1 MKILVWDIPTRLF
14 HWLFAGAFAVAW
26 LTSEEDA
33 WLNVHVFVGYLMLG
47 LLGFRLMWGFAGGR
61 YARFASFRFSW
72 KEGIAYLLQVLT
84 GSAKRHIGHNPAG
97 SWAVYL
103 LLALG
108 LLAGLSGMITLA
120 GQEGQ
125 GPLAPWVP
133 YSAGEAF
140 KEVHEA
146 LASAM
151 LGAVVLHLAGVALE
165 SWRHRE
171 NLPRA
176 MLTGLK
182 EGTPDAA
189 TPSRRLL
196 SALILLVAIGAGG
209 VWFFGNAPITAREH
223 DASYKINR
231 SIDPRETPLRI
242 SETPYWQGKHQQIAE
257 NVWHN
262 PQIGTRANCTACHKD
277 AERGVFVG
285 ATIPRDVVTR
295 VAMR

>member
-26 LTSEEDA
+26 LTSDSDS
-33 WLNVHVFVGYLMLG
+33 WLNVHVFAGYLMLG
-47 LLGFRLMWGFAGGR
+47 LLGFRLIWGFIGGR
-61 YARFASFRFSW
+61 YARFASFHFSL
-72 KEGIAYLLQVLT
+72 KESVAYLVQVLAGT
-84 GSAKRHIGHNPAG
+84 ARRHIGHNPAG

-108 LLAGLSGMITLA
+108 LLAGLSGMITLG

-125 GPLAPWVP
+125 GPLAQWVP
-133 YSAGEAF
+133 YWAGEAF

-151 LGAVVLHLAGVALE
+151 LGVVVLHLAGVALE

-176 MLTGLK
+176 MVTGLK
-182 EGTPDAA
+182 EGTPDAS
-189 TPSRRLL
+189 TPSRRLV
-196 SALILLVAIGAGG
+196 SALLLMVAFGTGTVWYFSMPPVTGSEEDAG
-209 VWFFGNAPITAREH
+209 H
-223 DASYKINR
+223 KISR

-242 SETPYWQGKHQQIAE
+242 TETPYWQGKHRDIGAA
-257 NVWHN
+257 VWKQ
-262 PQIGTRANCTACHKD
+262 PQVGSHANCVGCHQG
-277 AERGVFVG
+277 AERSVFVP
-285 ATIPRDVVTR
+285 ARLPR
-295 VAMR
+295 A

>member
-26 LTSEEDA
+26 LTSDSDS
-33 WLNVHVFVGYLMLG
+33 WLNIHVFAGYLMLS
-47 LLGFRLMWGFAGGR
+47 LLGFRLIWGFIGGR
-61 YARFASFRFSW
+61 YARFSSFRFGW
-72 KEGIAYLLQVLT
+72 KEGIAYLFQVLT

-125 GPLAPWVP
+125 GPLALWVP
-133 YSAGEAF
+133 YWAGDAF

-151 LGAVVLHLAGVALE
+151 LGVVFLHLAGVALE

-176 MLTGLK
+176 MVTGLK

-189 TPSRRLL
+189 TPSRRMV
-196 SALILLVAIGAGG
+196 SALLLLAAVG
-209 VWFFGNAPITAREH
+209 VSAVWYFSSAPITAGDD
-223 DASYKINR
+223 DAGYKISR

-242 SETPYWQGKHQQIAE
+242 TETPYWQGKHRDISAAIWKQQK
-257 NVWHN
+257 V
-262 PQIGTRANCTACHKD
+262 GSRANCTACHQD
-277 AERGVFVG
+277 AEHNVF
-285 ATIPRDVVTR
+285 IPARLPR
-295 VAMR
+295 A